1 MTRRAAC
8 AEVKER
14 LGVAISEERIRSARA
29 GGFWQDQTL
38 LDYFDRNV
46 ARDRGGLAIAGYDST
61 RRQAYRITHGE
72 LDRRVRALAAGLARR
87 GIEPGDIVSTQLP
100 NGWQTVAMHLAAL
113 RVGAIF
119 NPLMPMFRERELSF
133 MLGLAESKLI
143 VVPERFRK
151 CEHGRMLHALHATLP
166 ALEHVLVIGA
176 DAPGTFDCMLEEE
189 PGDTDALFA
198 QRRPSPDDV
207 IELLYTSGSTGE
219 PKGVLHTSNTL
230 MANLLQH
237 ARAYRFDAHD
247 VTLMPSPLA
256 HQTGFLYGI
265 MNPIMSGGTVILQ
278 DVWDPAE
285 AVGLVEREGVTFSIG
300 ATPFL
305 SDLLDA
311 AEPRPQALRSLRNYV
326 SGGAPIPPTLVRRAT
341 ERFGIR
347 ICCMWGMTENGP
359 VAFTRPEDPLERML
373 ESDGCVARG
382 MEMKVV
388 DEAGS
393 TRPTGVEGRLLVRG
407 AGLFVG
413 YLKRPQLNATDAEG
427 WFDTGDLARM
437 DGHGYI
443 RITGRSKDTI
453 LRGGEHVPAVEV
465 ENLMYLHPA
474 IAQAAVV
481 AMPDPRLGERA
492 CAFVVLRPGYSLTLA
507 QLSQHLLAQHCAR
520 TYLPERL
527 ELVQAMPRTPT
538 GKIQKFILRE
548 RVRALAA
555 QEGN

>member
-1 MTRRAAC
+1 VR
-8 AEVKER
+8 AEVTDR
-14 LGVAISEERIRSARA
+14 LGVALSEDRIRSARA
-29 GGFWQDQTL
+29 GGFWHDHTL

-46 ARDRGGLAIAGYDST
+46 ARNPGGLAIAGYDSS
-61 RRQAYRITHGE
+61 RGQAYRITHGE

-87 GIEPGDIVSTQLP
+87 GIEAGDIVSTQLP
-100 NGWQTVAMHLAAL
+100 NWWQVIAMHLAAL

-151 CEHGRMLHALHATLP
+151 CEHGQMLLSLQATLP
-166 ALEHVLVIGA
+166 ALEHVLVVGVE
-176 DAPGTFDCMLEEE
+176 APGTFESMLEED
-189 PGDTDALFA
+189 PGDADALFA
-198 QRRPSPDDV
+198 RRRPSPDDV

-237 ARAYRFDAHD
+237 SGAYRFDEHD

-265 MNPIMSGGTVILQ
+265 MNPIISGGAVILQ
-278 DVWDPAE
+278 DVWDPAA
-285 AVGLVEREGVTFSIG
+285 AVRLIEREGVTFSIG

-311 AEPRPQALRSLRNYV
+311 AEARPQALRTLRNYV
-326 SGGAPIPPTLVRRAT
+326 SGGAPIPPSLVRRAT
-341 ERFGIR
+341 ERFGVR

-373 ESDGCVARG
+373 ESDGSVARG
-382 MEMKVV
+382 MEMKVA
-388 DEAGS
+388 DDAG
-393 TRPTGVEGRLLVRG
+393 RPCAAGVAGRLLVRG

-413 YLKRPQLNATDAEG
+413 YLKRPQLNATDTEG

-437 DGHGYI
+437 DEHGYI

-474 IAQAAVV
+474 VGEAAVV

-492 CAFVVLRPGYSLTLA
+492 CAFVVLRDGHSLTLDE
-507 QLSQHLLAQHCAR
+507 LSQHLLAQRCAR

-527 ELVQAMPRTPT
+527 EIVEAMPRTPT

-548 RVRALAA
+548 RVRALLAE
-555 QEGN
+555 EGR